1 MEDKYVI
8 YAHINKINQKI
19 YIGQTHHKDPNQ
31 RWLNGWGYKNSTHFW
46 NAIQKYGWD
55 NFEHIVLFDNLSQE
69 RANIIEEY
77 LIKKYDSS
85 NRSKGYN
92 IRLGGKNSRLPK
104 EIRQKISKAH
114 MGKTI
119 PEEVR
124 KKISEATK
132 GENNPFYGRTHSEE
146 TRKRMVENHWNCSGE
161 NHYLFGKH
169 MKEETKEKLRQAN
182 LGENNPH
189 YGIPLTEQ
197 QKKNI
202 SMALTGIKRSDET
215 KQRIKDNHA
224 DFSGKNHPLY
234 GKHHNEE
241 TKKKLSIS
249 CSTPVDML
257 DLEGKYIKTFYGMSE
272 AQRETGANYMG
283 ISRCCNEKQK
293 TCGGYKW
300 IFSEKTS

>member
-1 MEDKYVI
+1 MD
-8 YAHINKINQKI
+8 
-19 YIGQTHHKDPNQ
+19 G
-31 RWLNGWGYKNSTHFW
+31 GYKNSTHFW

-69 RANIIEEY
+69 MANIIEEY

-92 IRLGGKNSRLPK
+92 IRLGGKNSRLSK

-241 TKKKLSIS
+241 TKKKVINKL
-249 CSTPVDML
+249 L
-257 DLEGKYIKTFYGMSE
+257 
-272 AQRETGANYMG
+272 N
-283 ISRCCNEKQK
+283 
-293 TCGGYKW
+293 
-300 IFSEKTS
+300 TS